1 MILFLVLKNKIK
13 DQISL
18 IKIIEFLIEDGITNI
33 ELKLIGTGIKMDFC
47 KQYVKDNNLAFI
59 NSPFFCNND

>member
-1 MILFLVLKNKIK
+1 MILLLGLKNKIK

-18 IKIIEFLIEDGITNI
+18 IKAIKLFIEDGITNI
-33 ELKLIGTGIKMDFC
+33 ELKLIGTGIKMDFF

-59 NSPFFCNND
+59 NSPFFL